1 MTEQCKRVRAAQYEF
16 TTGGQTFE
24 IYEVQASERMGRPLW
39 HVRVKGERDAF
50 DAAETLR
57 EAKEWAR
64 RATQPEGKPLVDIL

>member
-1 MTEQCKRVRAAQYEF
+1 
-16 TTGGQTFE
+16 
-24 IYEVQASERMGRPLW
+24 LW